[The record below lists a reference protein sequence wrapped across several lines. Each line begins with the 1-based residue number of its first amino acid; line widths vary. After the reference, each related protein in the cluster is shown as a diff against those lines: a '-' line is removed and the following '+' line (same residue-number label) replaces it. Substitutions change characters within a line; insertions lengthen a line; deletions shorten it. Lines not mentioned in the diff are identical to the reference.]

1 MIAPLDLAAGMSEH
15 VRTARLRRS
24 HIIGPE
30 EIPEPGVEFG
40 YLSDAD
46 QQNWLD
52 CAEAALDLLT
62 PHIVAAR
69 EEGAREARVASVKR
83 ETVQK
88 WLVKVVHPR
97 IAAGKAREIR
107 RAIEHRDLGHL
118 LYELLPTETRLTIAF
133 MTMGMLTAADDRLHQ
148 RVVPSITV
156 EELGEAARRVRPPA

>member
-118 LYELLPTETRLTIAF
+118 LYELLQGDRDEAHH
-133 MTMGMLTAADDRLHQ
+133 RLHDDGDAHGG
-148 RVVPSITV
+148 R
-156 EELGEAARRVRPPA
+156 RPPAPARRPVDHGRGTR